1 MGDSILTRADR
12 EALHAHGAEL
22 LELEERYG
30 TQRAALE
37 ARPDLAATARA
48 LQLAR
53 AQVAAEAM
61 GLELRGDGRPL
72 PPDLLA
78 ELQLVFSRLVAE
90 DDADAVAGI
99 TTPSRLARFLDQHAV
114 DDRAE

>member
-1 MGDSILTRADR
+1 MGESILTPADR
-12 EALHAHGAEL
+12 ALLTAHGAEL
-22 LELEERYG
+22 LGLEERYG

-37 ARPDLAATARA
+37 ARPDLEPTARA
-48 LQLAR
+48 LQVAR

-72 PPDLLA
+72 APDVLA

-99 TTPSRLARFLDQHAV
+99 TTATGLARFLDQHAV